1 MKLVDRF
8 MTLKKDSKTSM
19 IDCGMLKS
27 ILWVK
32 DLKMA
37 KSTSKGVITI
47 RDSLSNLESS
57 LCVISSKVL

>member
-8 MTLKKDSKTSM
+8 MTLKEDSKTSM

-37 KSTSKGVITI
+37 KSTSKGAITI
-47 RDSLSNLESS
+47 RDPLSYLESG
-57 LCVISSKVL
+57 LCVLSSTVL